1 VQQVIAARGAAGL
14 ARMPRMPGLD
24 RGLLASRPGRV
35 VVATTAALALLTIAG
50 IAAMWPHGESR
61 DEIAALLQPERDRAQ
76 VTSIRPQKC
85 VNARFRGCR
94 RIVVRLLSGPL
105 TGSETYFDT
114 GEEGFVPPLEVGD
127 EVSVLRRRQT
137 FEGGAPIARPYS
149 LGNPER
155 RQPVLWLALAFAA
168 LAALLGRR
176 RGVLALGG
184 LGLSLVVI
192 FGFVVPALLEGT
204 APVAVALIGG
214 VAVMLATTLLAHGI
228 TAKSTA
234 AVLGTLAALVL
245 TCLLAVLFTW
255 LADLTGFS
263 SPQSGLLRYATRGEL
278 SLEGLVLAGILIGA
292 LGVLDDVTVSQA
304 SAVMALR
311 RANPLQTT
319 RELYEGALSVG
330 RDHVSAAVNTLV
342 LAYVGSSLP
351 ILLLFGLGDAGVG
364 DILDRE
370 DVAEEVVS
378 TLVGSIGLLAAVPIT
393 TALAAFL
400 AVRLPG
406 VALGDADGTDAHVH

>member
-1 VQQVIAARGAAGL
+1 
-14 ARMPRMPGLD
+14 MPALD
-24 RGLLASRPGRV
+24 RGLLASRAGRAV
-35 VVATTAALALLTIAG
+35 VGMTVIVAAATATG
-50 IAAMWPHGESR
+50 IAVMWPHGDSG
-61 DEIAALLQPERDRAQ
+61 DDIAALLQPDRDRAE

-85 VNARFRGCR
+85 VNARFPDCR
-94 RIVVRLLSGPL
+94 RIVVRLLTGPL

-114 GEEGFVPPLEVGD
+114 GEEGFVPPIEVGD
-127 EVSVLRRRQT
+127 EVSVFKRRQT
-137 FEGGAPIARPYS
+137 FEGGTPVTRPYA

-176 RGVLALGG
+176 RGVLALIG
-184 LGLSLVVI
+184 LGLSLLVI
-192 FGFVVPALLEGT
+192 FGFIVPALLDGT
-204 APVAVALIGG
+204 APVAVALVGG
-214 VAVMLATTLLAHGI
+214 IAVMLATTLLAHGI
-228 TAKSTA
+228 TAKSMA

-245 TCLLAVLFTW
+245 TCLLALLFTS

-263 SPQSGLLRYATRGEL
+263 SSQSGLLRYATRGEL

-311 RANPLQTT
+311 RANPAQKA
-319 RELYEGALSVG
+319 RELYEAALSIG

-351 ILLLFGLGDAGVG
+351 ILLLFGLGNTSVSDV
-364 DILDRE
+364 LDRE

-393 TALAAFL
+393 TALAALL

-406 VALGDADGTDAHVH
+406 TALGHGEGEHPHVH